1 MLRQRHLRHRVSAK
15 CLWHREVLK
24 RNRTDARGVCQIR
37 TVKRVFPWTRSSSCE
52 TPVSPTGVSVVS
64 ATLAGHRLQAA
75 GKGAFRSRTRVIAFP
90 IRIWRFGAGTN
101 ISREAGS
108 GAGGSRYFSN
118 LGGSG
123 RDRPAKTPPCPFP
136 KGLRKRW
143 MCVVGPKCALS
154 AARFAVKSYNL

>member
-1 MLRQRHLRHRVSAK
+1 MLRQRHLRHRLSAK

-52 TPVSPTGVSVVS
+52 TPVSPTGVFVVS

-75 GKGAFRSRTRVIAFP
+75 GKGSARSDMCSIGAFRSRTRVIAFP
-90 IRIWRFGAGTN
+90 IRIRRFGAGTN
-101 ISREAGS
+101 ISRDAGS
-108 GAGGSRYFSN
+108 GAGGSGYFSN

-123 RDRPAKTPPCPFP
+123 RDRPAKTPPLPFP
-136 KGLRKRW
+136 KGT
-143 MCVVGPKCALS
+143 PKEMDRFLS
-154 AARFAVKSYNL
+154 HSRC